1 MIKKAILLCITLLL
15 LSGCGNK
22 NQQPTNTEVEDQT
35 KTIENKAMLS
45 DMQFQLKDA
54 KTENEVTSFD
64 FEITNLASETKYLKE
79 FLVKVTLEDDSM
91 ITLSG
96 VVEQEIASQ
105 EKITI
110 TCSYGG
116 NLSSYKAL
124 DYALVD

>member
-1 MIKKAILLCITLLL
+1 MKKIILLGITLLL

-22 NQQPTNTEVEDQT
+22 TQQPTGTDAEEQT
-35 KTIENKAMLS
+35 KTIESKAELS
-45 DMQFQLKDA
+45 DFQFKLLEA
-54 KTENEVTSFD
+54 KTENETTSFA
-64 FEITNLASETKYLKE
+64 FEITNLAKETKYLKE

-105 EKITI
+105 EYITI

-124 DYALVD
+124 DYELVE